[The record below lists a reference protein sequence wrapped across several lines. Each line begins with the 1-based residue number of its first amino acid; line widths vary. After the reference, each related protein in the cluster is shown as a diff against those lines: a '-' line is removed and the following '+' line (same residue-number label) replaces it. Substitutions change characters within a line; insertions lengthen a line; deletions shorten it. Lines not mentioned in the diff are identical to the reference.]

1 MRNIDGGFLAAPDQA
16 ALDQRERDV
25 RKGKLALMLAVVGA
39 FVALV
44 AGYNVLVDFSPVSL
58 VVTMIALAA
67 AIGGGVLTK
76 NLMRAVRFRVHK
88 PNAGLVGAAKLTGM
102 VVVVL
107 GFIALVGSLDG
118 PGVLRIIAI
127 AVGCA
132 AIGYVKSL
140 HDQQWV
146 LFELD
151 AVGVRVERTVVP
163 WRDVTRLT
171 IDPVGPGMT
180 RLGAVPVNAAPLY
193 VAVQDTELD
202 QRLLAEAVG
211 RFAPQGTLLT
221 RAQDSLGNPAK

>member
-1 MRNIDGGFLAAPDQA
+1 MRNIDGGYGGFIAAPDQA
-16 ALDQRERDV
+16 ALERRERDV
-25 RKGKLALMLAVVGA
+25 RKGKLALALAVIGG
-39 FVALV
+39 FVALI

-67 AIGGGVLTK
+67 AIGGGMLTK
-76 NLMRAVRFRVHK
+76 QLMRNVRFRVHK

-107 GFIALVGSLDG
+107 GFIALFGAIDG
-118 PGVLRIIAI
+118 PGALRIVVI

-132 AIGYVKSL
+132 AIAYVKTL

-151 AVGVRVERTVVP
+151 AVGVRVERTIVP
-163 WRDVTRLT
+163 WRDVVGLT

-180 RLGAVPVNAAPLY
+180 RLGAIPGGAAPLF
-193 VAVQDTELD
+193 VAVQDSELD
-202 QRLLAEAVG
+202 SRLLADAVG
-211 RFAPQGTLLT
+211 RFAPRGIRLSPVQ
-221 RAQDSLGNPAK
+221 NPAS

>member
-16 ALDQRERDV
+16 SLQRREQDV
-25 RKGKLALMLAVVGA
+25 RKGKLALMLAVVGG
-39 FVALV
+39 FVALI

-58 VVTMIALAA
+58 VVTMFALAA
-67 AIGGGVLTK
+67 AIGGGLLTK
-76 NLMRAVRFRVHK
+76 HLMRAVRFRVHK
-88 PNAGLVGAAKLTGM
+88 PNAGLVGAAKLSGM

-107 GFIALVGSLDG
+107 GFIALVGSLEG

-140 HDQQWV
+140 HDKQWV

-151 AVGVRVERTVVP
+151 AVGVRIERTVVP

-211 RFAPQGTLLT
+211 RFAPQGTQLT
-221 RAQDSLGNPAK
+221 RA